1 MDMKN
6 SCYETNLYLAN
17 PELATHSAFSKLP
30 PTLSPASHV
39 FLGPCPLPLRPKKNI
54 FPTEQTG
61 EQRQTCDW
69 GEGPSTRSDPLQ
81 PVKFIPNRH
90 FLLAFPSF
98 PAEISHMAREKMR
111 LSSPQRKGSTI
122 LDRHFPRLSLLRN
135 PGLLFYTFPDN
146 QLQCLPPLMADS
158 SQTLEGPRR

>member
-6 SCYETNLYLAN
+6 SYYETNLYLAN
-17 PELATHSAFSKLP
+17 SELATHSASSKLP
-30 PTLSPASHV
+30 PTPSPASHV
-39 FLGPCPLPLRPKKNI
+39 FWVLVLFPPATKKEYFPSRNKLGNRDRR
-54 FPTEQTG
+54 TTG
-61 EQRQTCDW
+61 EKA
-69 GEGPSTRSDPLQ
+69 PPLQ

-122 LDRHFPRLSLLRN
+122 LDRHFPRLRLLRN

-146 QLQCLPPLMADS
+146 QLQCPLPPPTS
-158 SQTLEGPRR
+158 YG